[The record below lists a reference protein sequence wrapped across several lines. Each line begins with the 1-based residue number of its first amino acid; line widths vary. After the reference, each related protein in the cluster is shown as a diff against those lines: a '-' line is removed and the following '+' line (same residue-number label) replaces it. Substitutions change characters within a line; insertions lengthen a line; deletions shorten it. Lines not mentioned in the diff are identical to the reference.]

1 MTKSSTPTILITGAT
16 GNIGQEL
23 TKILS
28 GRNVRF
34 RAMVRS
40 SKSAQQVSALI
51 EDYAHYRRGE
61 ASSVASGVIDATGT
75 APRSF
80 DDFARDYRQAFD

>member
-1 MTKSSTPTILITGAT
+1 
-16 GNIGQEL
+16 
-23 TKILS
+23 
-28 GRNVRF
+28 
-34 RAMVRS
+34 MVRS

-51 EDYAHYRRGE
+51 ENYAHYRRGE

>member
-28 GRNVRF
+28 GRMVRF
-34 RAMVRS
+34 RAIVRS

-51 EDYAHYRRGE
+51 E